1 MDFKNKVRELE
12 NELHRQMRLVNKKEL
27 VGMSYGETLR
37 HLQRNTKDKTTNLED
52 RITWR
57 TLVMEEAL
65 RLSK

>member
-1 MDFKNKVRELE
+1 MDFKSKVRELE

-27 VGMSYGETLR
+27 VGLNYARTLR
-37 HLQRNTKDKTTNLED
+37 YLERNTKDKTTNLED

-57 TLVMEEAL
+57 TLVMEEAM